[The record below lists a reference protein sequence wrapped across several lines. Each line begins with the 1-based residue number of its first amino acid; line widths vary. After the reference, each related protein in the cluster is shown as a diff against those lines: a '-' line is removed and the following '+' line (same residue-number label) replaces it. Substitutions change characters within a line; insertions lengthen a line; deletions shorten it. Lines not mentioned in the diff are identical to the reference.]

1 MPRILRF
8 WNRLTHLAEVS
19 SINQFQLQIQK
30 QARNHNVR
38 QEHFAV
44 QRLSSAPRQSK
55 FSSPSSLPS
64 EPMTPLFLMY
74 SVPSPERDVCQ
85 VAATTCEVNDKSW
98 LLGLSP
104 YHIKQRQQTPRCDVP
119 QSVKRRPGSGR
130 GTSSSSPH
138 VAAVGPSHLTSD
150 GYRGHLPSWLA
161 KDRDR
166 ASQINR

>member
-1 MPRILRF
+1 MTRIRRF

-19 SINQFQLQIQK
+19 NINQFQLQIQK
-30 QARNHNVR
+30 QARNLIVR

-44 QRLSSAPRQSK
+44 QRLSSAPLQSK

-64 EPMTPLFLMY
+64 ESMTPLFLMY

-85 VAATTCEVNDKSW
+85 VAATTCEVNDKSR

-130 GTSSSSPH
+130 GIASSSH

-150 GYRGHLPSWLA
+150 GYRGHLLSWLA
-161 KDRDR
+161 KNRDR
-166 ASQINR
+166 ASQIKR